1 MPYRIQ
7 GKCIYNKDT
16 GKKLGCTKGSVKRYL
31 AALYANVPDAKK
43 NEIRTKLK
51 EILRRELKPILETAE
66 LSKDNVKLR
75 DELNKNQGIEF
86 KPYEIAKIAEVTGP
100 VNNKNVGSGP
110 ELSFDKEIGENTIKF
125 IVKKLVNEEDDT
137 KDSFKY
143 GVWYTEYKNE
153 EDFEKPS
160 AEIRYKLSDPIPNST
175 GEGEI
180 KNKLY
185 NFMKDAIKVNL

>member
-1 MPYRIQ
+1 MPYRIK

-43 NEIRTKLK
+43 NEIRIKLK

-160 AEIRYKLSDPIPNST
+160 AEIRYKPSYPIPNST

>member
-1 MPYRIQ
+1 MPYRIK

>member
-1 MPYRIQ
+1 MLFR
-7 GKCIYNKDT
+7 
-16 GKKLGCTKGSVKRYL
+16 S
-31 AALYANVPDAKK
+31 ALYANVPDAKK
-43 NEIRTKLK
+43 NEIRIKLK

>member
-51 EILRRELKPILETAE
+51 EILRRELKPLFETAE

-153 EDFEKPS
+153 EDFDKPS
-160 AEIRYKLSDPIPNST
+160 SEIRYKISDPIPNST

>member
-7 GKCIYNKDT
+7 GKCIYNKET
-16 GKKLGCTKGSVKRYL
+16 GRKIGCTKGSVKKYL

-51 EILRRELKPILETAE
+51 EIFRRELKPLFETAE
-66 LSKDNVKLR
+66 LSKANVKLR
-75 DELNKNQGIEF
+75 DELNKNQGVDF
-86 KPYEIAKIAEVTGP
+86 KQYEIAKIAEVTGP
-100 VNNKNVGSGP
+100 VNNKNVGSGM

-153 EDFEKPS
+153 EDFDKPLS
-160 AEIRYKLSDPIPNST
+160 EVRYKLSDPIPNST

-185 NFMKDAIKVNL
+185 NFMKDVIKVNL

>member
-1 MPYRIQ
+1 MPYRIK

-160 AEIRYKLSDPIPNST
+160 TEIRYKLSDPIPNST

>member
-51 EILRRELKPILETAE
+51 EILRRELKPLFETAE

>member
-1 MPYRIQ
+1 MPYRIK

-125 IVKKLVNEEDDT
+125 IVKKLVRSKGILESITRDL
-137 KDSFKY
+137 
-143 GVWYTEYKNE
+143 
-153 EDFEKPS
+153 
-160 AEIRYKLSDPIPNST
+160 RKLP
-175 GEGEI
+175 
-180 KNKLY
+180 K
-185 NFMKDAIKVNL
+185 

>member
-1 MPYRIQ
+1 MPYRIK

-43 NEIRTKLK
+43 NEIRIKLK